1 VDSLGQYLPDTTER
15 VEEHTS
21 DKVNEE
27 ISEQTK
33 RNIEYYKNQSK
44 EEIDKRLEELEAEWD
59 TERVLEANA
68 STLILIGTT
77 LGATVS
83 RKWLALPLVV
93 SSFLLQHA
101 LQGWCPPLAVLR
113 RLGIRTANEINEE
126 KTALKE
132 IRGDFH

>member
-1 VDSLGQYLPDTTER
+1 MGQYLPDTTER

>member
-1 VDSLGQYLPDTTER
+1 MGQYLPDTTER

-132 IRGDFH
+132 IRGDFQ